1 MSDCILRYGLRLLY
15 LFFIAAYG
23 RGAPTVQRTSAREP
37 ARQAERKLYGFDR
50 SWDINRE
57 SCFLCASCLYPKGK
71 QTGGK

>member
-57 SCFLCASCLYPKGK
+57 SCFLCASCSYP
-71 QTGGK
+71 